1 MQFLV
6 KFQKALAFDKLKW
19 YNKCNVMIIV
29 ERLEQS
35 GLLCLYGHFFILEV
49 MLMAKKS
56 SGSRGGNTVALV
68 YDLVKPIT
76 DELGLILWDVVFEK
90 EGAYWY
96 LRVFI
101 DRDDDMP
108 SMDDCENVTRPL
120 SKILDEKDPIEQSY
134 ILEVGSP
141 GLGRELKKK
150 EHFERYLECP
160 VRIRFIRENEKG
172 EKEIIA
178 ALKSYDKDSVTVMAD
193 GEESIIKLSDTAFV
207 KLYDDEDVFDE
218 DFEE

>member
-1 MQFLV
+1 MAE
-6 KFQKALAFDKLKW
+6 KKAK
-19 YNKCNVMIIV
+19 
-29 ERLEQS
+29 
-35 GLLCLYGHFFILEV
+35 G
-49 MLMAKKS
+49 
-56 SGSRGGNTVALV
+56 GSTVSKV
-68 YDLVKPIT
+68 YEMVKPIT

-120 SKILDEKDPIEQSY
+120 SKLLDEKDPIEQSY

-141 GLGRELKKK
+141 GLARELKKD
-150 EHFERYLECP
+150 EHFLRYIECP

-178 ALKSYDKDSVTVMAD
+178 ALKAYNKDTITVAAD
-193 GEESIIKLSDTAFV
+193 GVESVIKLSDTAFV
-207 KLYDDEDVFDE
+207 KLYDDEDIFDE
-218 DFEE
+218 DFED